1 MLRSCVA
8 IGLAFLAACHAAG
21 AAETKAE
28 QLARK
33 AAELAVPADA
43 EWKRYIL
50 EPETVDDAALN
61 ALLVLCE
68 KAVDLYQESL
78 EEAESGA
85 VNNAILTLA
94 RRIARLRF
102 EMIRRERARTPAPEP
117 EKPPAAN
124 PPPVAPPEPPP
135 TTAPEAPPASTTTEA
150 PAALPEIVEDAKAT
164 RMGIQALRNFLM
176 HDYFAS
182 RKWTSLVVRCPLCEG
197 TGRRKTGRLTKDK
210 KIETTACTSCGETGF
225 HLNDAVARKGYWLC
239 KSPLYRA
246 DGERVAAWEKD
257 LEAWRRD
264 PRTVSEFLD
273 RVSIEGIDY
282 HGLWAK
288 ITLAERGHVR
298 EPTEPGKPP
307 RERRFD
313 RKREYTMVRIGR
325 RWFFY
330 DAAIDAGLFRD
341 GE

>member
-1 MLRSCVA
+1 MLRSAVA
-8 IGLAFLAACHAAG
+8 LGLALLAGCAVAA

-50 EPETVDDAALN
+50 EPETVDDEALN

-85 VNNAILTLA
+85 VNHAVLTLA
-94 RRIARLRF
+94 RRIARIRF
-102 EMIRRERARTPAPEP
+102 ELLRRERARTPAPEP
-117 EKPPAAN
+117 ERPPAAS
-124 PPPVAPPEPPP
+124 PPPVPPPEAPEVPAPAPPPPP
-135 TTAPEAPPASTTTEA
+135 AAPEAP
-150 PAALPEIVEDAKAT
+150 ALPEIVEDAKAT

-197 TGRRKTGRLTKDK
+197 TGRRRTGRLTKDK

-225 HLNDAVARKGYWLC
+225 HLNDAVARKGFWLC

-246 DGERVAAWEKD
+246 DAARLGAWQDD
-257 LEAWRRD
+257 LEAWKKD
-264 PRTVSEFLD
+264 PRTVTEFLD
-273 RVSIEGIDY
+273 RVSIDGVEY

-288 ITLAERGHVR
+288 VALAERGHVR
-298 EPTEPGKPP
+298 EPTGPGKPS
-307 RERRFD
+307 REKRFD
-313 RKREYTMVRIGR
+313 RKREYTLVRIGR

-330 DAAIDAGLFRD
+330 DPAIDAGLFRD